1 MLLPYGISI
10 FQVFFFTILKADSDS
25 SKKSSYTKY
34 PSFLKILV
42 GTWSKIEKTLVAM
55 ESESAFRIVKKKL
68 EKSISHRVATHFKV
82 DMTKV

>member
-1 MLLPYGISI
+1 MYLVGAVFVIVGLLPYGISI

-55 ESESAFRIVKKKL
+55 
-68 EKSISHRVATHFKV
+68 AT
-82 DMTKV
+82 